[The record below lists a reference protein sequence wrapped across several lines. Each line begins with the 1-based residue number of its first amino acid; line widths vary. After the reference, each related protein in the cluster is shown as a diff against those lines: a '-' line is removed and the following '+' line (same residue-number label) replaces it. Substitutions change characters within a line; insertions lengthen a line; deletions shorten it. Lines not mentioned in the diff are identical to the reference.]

1 MILNNK
7 IISTY
12 YSGEKD
18 FLVKKNIIV
27 LPHTE
32 KPVLRMKYPP
42 CYGLMNN
49 LCAAYVSVE
58 SIINIIKHLP
68 EILE

>member
-18 FLVKKNIIV
+18 FLVKENIIV

-32 KPVLRMKYPP
+32 KPVLRMKYHP
-42 CYGLMNN
+42 CYGLMDN